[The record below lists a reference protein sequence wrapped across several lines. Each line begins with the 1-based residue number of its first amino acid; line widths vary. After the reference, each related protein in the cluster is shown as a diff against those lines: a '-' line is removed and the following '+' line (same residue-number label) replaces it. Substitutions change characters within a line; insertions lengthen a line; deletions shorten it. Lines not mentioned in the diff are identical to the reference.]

1 MSRAFVKEGDGED
14 ALPDLPLS
22 PHPNYTTSAGR
33 EAMATRLQRV
43 QAGLSAA
50 LADQAAGRVPPDGLS
65 AAHWRREV
73 RWAEARLGS
82 AIVVPSPVATPQRVT
97 FGVTVELEDE
107 DGRAWH
113 FRLVGEDE
121 ADAER
126 GKLSWVSPLAKALL
140 GASPG
145 DEVPW
150 PRPGGVVMATVVALR
165 TC

>member
-14 ALPDLPLS
+14 TLPDLPLS
-22 PHPNYTTSAGR
+22 PHPNYTTPAGR
-33 EAMATRLQRV
+33 AAMAARWQQA

-65 AAHWRREV
+65 AAHWRREL

-82 AIVVPSPVATPQRVT
+82 AIVVPPPADPPPRVA
-97 FGVTVELEDE
+97 FGVAVELEDE
-107 DGRAWH
+107 AGRTYR

-126 GKLSWVSPLAKALL
+126 GELSWVSPLAKALL
-140 GASPG
+140 GAVPG

-150 PRPGGVVMATVVALR
+150 PRPGGVVLVTVVALR

>member
-1 MSRAFVKEGDGED
+1 MSRAFVKEGDGDD

-22 PHPNYTTSAGR
+22 PHPNYTTPSGR
-33 EAMATRLQRV
+33 EAMAARLQRA
-43 QAGLSAA
+43 QTGLSAA
-50 LADQAAGRVPPDGLS
+50 LADQAAGRVLPDGLS
-65 AAHWRREV
+65 AAHWRREL

-82 AIVVPSPVATPQRVT
+82 AIVVPAPAAKPPRVA
-97 FGVTVELEDE
+97 FGVKVELEDE
-107 DGRAWH
+107 DGRIWH

-126 GKLSWVSPLAKALL
+126 GELSWVSPLAKALL
-140 GASPG
+140 GALPG

-165 TC
+165 T

>member
-1 MSRAFVKEGDGED
+1 MSRAFVKEGDGDD

-22 PHPNYTTSAGR
+22 PHPNYTTPSGR
-33 EAMATRLQRV
+33 EAMAARLQRA
-43 QAGLSAA
+43 QTGLSTA

-65 AAHWRREV
+65 AAHWRREL

-82 AIVVPSPVATPQRVT
+82 AIVVPAPAAKPPRVA
-97 FGVTVELEDE
+97 FGVKVELEDE
-107 DGRAWH
+107 DGRIWH

-126 GKLSWVSPLAKALL
+126 GELSWVSPLAKALL
-140 GASPG
+140 GALPG

-165 TC
+165 T

>member
-1 MSRAFVKEGDGED
+1 MSRAFVKEGDGDD

-22 PHPNYTTSAGR
+22 PHLNYTTPAGR
-33 EAMATRLQRV
+33 EAMAARLQRA

-50 LADQAAGRVPPDGLS
+50 LADQTAGLVSKDGLS

-73 RWAEARLGS
+73 RWAEVRLGS
-82 AIVVPSPVATPQRVT
+82 AIVVPPPVAKPQRVT
-97 FGVTVELEDE
+97 FGVAVELEDE
-107 DGRAWH
+107 DGRTWH

-126 GKLSWVSPLAKALL
+126 GELSWVSPWAKALL
-140 GASPG
+140 GAKPG

-150 PRPGGVVMATVVALR
+150 PRPAGVVMATVVALR
-165 TC
+165 T

>member
-14 ALPDLPLS
+14 TLPDLPLS
-22 PHPNYTTSAGR
+22 PHPNYTTPAGR
-33 EAMATRLQRV
+33 EAMARRLQRA

-50 LADQAAGRVPPDGLS
+50 LADQTAGRVPPDGLS
-65 AAHWRREV
+65 AAHWRREI

-82 AIVVPSPVATPQRVT
+82 AIVVPQPSAEPQRVA
-97 FGVTVELEDE
+97 FGVAVELEDE
-107 DGRAWH
+107 DGRLWR

-126 GKLSWVSPLAKALL
+126 GELSWVSPLAKALL
-140 GASPG
+140 GAVPG

-150 PRPGGVVMATVVALR
+150 PRPGGVALVTVVALR

>member
-1 MSRAFVKEGDGED
+1 VSRAFVKEGDGED

-121 ADAER
+121 ADPER

>member
-1 MSRAFVKEGDGED
+1 VSRAFVKEGDGED

>member
-1 MSRAFVKEGDGED
+1 MSRAFVKEGDGDE

-22 PHPNYTTSAGR
+22 PHPNYTTPAGR
-33 EAMATRLQRV
+33 EAMVARLQHA

-50 LADQAAGRVPPDGLS
+50 LADHTAGRVPTDGLS

-82 AIVVPSPVATPQRVT
+82 AIVVPPPSAKPQRVT
-97 FGVTVELEDE
+97 FGVAVELEDE
-107 DGRAWH
+107 DGRIWH

-126 GKLSWVSPLAKALL
+126 GELSWVSPLAKALL
-140 GASPG
+140 GAKPG

-150 PRPGGVVMATVVALR
+150 PRPAGVVMATVVALR
-165 TC
+165 T

>member
-1 MSRAFVKEGDGED
+1 MSRAFVKEGDGDD

-22 PHPNYTTSAGR
+22 PHPNYTTPSGR
-33 EAMATRLQRV
+33 EAMAARLQRA
-43 QAGLSAA
+43 QTGLSTA

-65 AAHWRREV
+65 AAHWRREL

-82 AIVVPSPVATPQRVT
+82 AIVVPAPAAKPPRVA
-97 FGVTVELEDE
+97 FGVKVELEDE
-107 DGRAWH
+107 EGRIWH

-126 GKLSWVSPLAKALL
+126 GELSWVSPLAKALL
-140 GASPG
+140 GSVPG

-165 TC
+165 T

>member
-14 ALPDLPLS
+14 TLPDLPLS
-22 PHPNYTTSAGR
+22 PHPNYTTPAGR
-33 EAMATRLQRV
+33 EAMAARLQKA

-50 LADQAAGRVPPDGLS
+50 LANQVAGRVAPDGLS
-65 AAHWRREV
+65 AAHWRREL
-73 RWAEARLGS
+73 RWTEARLS
-82 AIVVPSPVATPQRVT
+82 TAIVVPPPAAVPQRVA
-97 FGVTVELEDE
+97 FGVAVELEDE
-107 DGRAWH
+107 AGRLYR

-126 GKLSWVSPLAKALL
+126 GELSWVSPLAKALL
-140 GASPG
+140 GAAPG

-150 PRPGGVVMATVVALR
+150 PRPGGVVLVTVVALR